1 MVIAT
6 IEMRR
11 RIEAMREERSVAA
24 GPGYCIFASDCA
36 CTCTCSLIP
45 SAVCSAHPLSFL
57 KRKEKKRGGRRLPVP
72 VYKTLLDLRT
82 AQAHYSSVQAT
93 AILKKKKKKRQQRL
107 ECWML
112 DPFLG
117 CPPSHQPHAKRGSEV
132 RARAPPRFYF
142 PLKMRGCLGSHRTGR
157 QQSSAAQGCEGDG
170 ERESSRKGSMA
181 DWGPV
186 IVATVLFVVL
196 TPGLLCTLPGR
207 GRVAE
212 FGSMH
217 TSGVAII
224 VHAVL
229 YFALI
234 TIFLVAVGIH
244 VYAG

>member
-1 MVIAT
+1 MPQLYSLSSKTAW
-6 IEMRR
+6 
-11 RIEAMREERSVAA
+11 A
-24 GPGYCIFASDCA
+24 GWQA
-36 CTCTCSLIP
+36 
-45 SAVCSAHPLSFL
+45 
-57 KRKEKKRGGRRLPVP
+57 
-72 VYKTLLDLRT
+72 LRHW
-82 AQAHYSSVQAT
+82 QA
-93 AILKKKKKKRQQRL
+93 
-107 ECWML
+107 
-112 DPFLG
+112 
-117 CPPSHQPHAKRGSEV
+117 
-132 RARAPPRFYF
+132 
-142 PLKMRGCLGSHRTGR
+142 R
-157 QQSSAAQGCEGDG
+157 QQSSAAQGCEGDE
-170 ERESSRKGSMA
+170 EREGGKASLDLWEPELRSMA

-234 TIFLVAVGIH
+234 TIFLIAVGIH